1 MSDSGFSQFPTRPA
15 PTPQAQILPP
25 KAEVKAQIIDAT
37 GKLAKVDATRTV
49 IGEVSKVNKDG
60 TFEVKTEEGTLTLK
74 PRDRVVPA
82 EGQQVEVDVA
92 AGAPPKQ
99 ATLRPAPAQT
109 QQPTQPQ
116 PTQPQTQP
124 PQVQVRPAP
133 DPTTQLPQT
142 GDKPIARPQLD
153 QTTQANLN
161 QQQALRPETPKPLPV
176 PTAPQPLPEDA
187 IVRLTPLPPAQAKQL
202 VDQIIQMVQMKV
214 LTTAFMS
221 TQAVQSAM
229 TQELKQLIPGL
240 PKPAV
245 QNIVQQATTALA
257 AKAPLTNLND
267 IVNNTTTTTALTP
280 SIQPARSPVENF
292 MRQVLTQGNNF
303 MPQPSP
309 VLSAQIMTPPANSAL
324 PSIITPALSNLPQL
338 TKLTMTPV
346 TLQAGSPAAP
356 AITPALKAT
365 TYIDAKVQNFIPVTA
380 TLTPLS
386 GAKAPMTP
394 LILQPQTTAPTMT
407 AQVVTVTPQQFPVI
421 SLMMPGAENPQ
432 LFTLNFPATN
442 LTPGVSLTVLP
453 QPGVTTPL
461 PLTPPTAFELMTG
474 FRWPVFDEFMDLEN
488 MRFPNAPSTQAL
500 ASILPNPTQPGKLP
514 AAALLFIA
522 AAKAGDLNAWLGDKN
537 VDSLRRGGKADFIA
551 RMSREFA
558 GLSKLSS
565 EPVTP
570 EWRGMS
576 MPMYSDGQVDKIH
589 LYYRHSDH
597 GDDRD
602 QEQAQKGKGTRFI
615 MDLDLSHMGPV
626 QLDGYSRGKQLDLAV
641 RTQKPFGAGA
651 RYEMTQRYIKALEA
665 AGFEGQLVFQSQPD
679 KFVKIAVRPDLISAS
694 V

>member
-37 GKLAKVDATRTV
+37 GKLAKVDAPRTV
-49 IGEVSKVNKDG
+49 IGEVSRVNKDG
-60 TFEVKTEEGTLTLK
+60 TVEVKTDEGTLTLK

-82 EGQQVEVDVA
+82 EGQQVEIDVA

-99 ATLRPAPAQT
+99 ATLRPAPAPAPAPQTPQT
-109 QQPTQPQ
+109 QQPNVP
-116 PTQPQTQP
+116 
-124 PQVQVRPAP
+124 VRPAP

-142 GDKPIARPQLD
+142 GEKPVTRPQLD
-153 QTTQANLN
+153 QTTQANLT
-161 QQQALRPETPKPLPV
+161 QQQAQRPDTPKPLPQ

-202 VDQIIQMVQMKV
+202 VDQIIQMIQVKA
-214 LTTAFMS
+214 LTTAFLS

-229 TQELKQLIPGL
+229 AQELNTLIPSL
-240 PKPAV
+240 PKATV
-245 QNIVQQATTALA
+245 QNIVQQAMTILA
-257 AKAPLTNLND
+257 AKAPLTNLNE
-267 IVNNTTTTTALTP
+267 IVNNTAVTTALTP
-280 SIQPARSPVENF
+280 SIQPTRSPVENF
-292 MRQVLTQGNNF
+292 MRQVLTQGSAF
-303 MPQPSP
+303 TPQPSP
-309 VLSAQIMTPPANSAL
+309 VLSAQIMTPPANTISSTTIMPQPGNMPTLESLSLKPVSL
-324 PSIITPALSNLPQL
+324 PGVNVTQ
-338 TKLTMTPV
+338 PV
-346 TLQAGSPAAP
+346 TT
-356 AITPALKAT
+356 TPSLKPQSF
-365 TYIDAKVQNFIPVTA
+365 IDAKVQNFTPLTA
-380 TLTPLS
+380 TLVPMA
-386 GAKAPMTP
+386 GKALTMPA
-394 LILQPQTTAPTMT
+394 ILQSSITAPSMT

-421 SLMMPGAENPQ
+421 SLMMPGADNPQ

-442 LTPGVSLTVLP
+442 LTPGSSLTVLP
-453 QPGVTTPL
+453 QPVSHVPL
-461 PLTPPTAFELMTG
+461 PATPPTAFELLTG
-474 FRWPVFDEFMDLEN
+474 YRWPVFDEFMDLEN
-488 MRFPNAPSTQAL
+488 MQFPNSPSTQAL
-500 ASILPNPTQPGKLP
+500 ANILPNPAQPGRIS

-522 AAKAGDLNAWLGDKN
+522 AAKAGDLNAWLGEKN
-537 VDSLRRGGKADFIA
+537 IDSLRRGGKADFIA

-558 GLSKLSS
+558 GLSKMSS

-576 MPMYSDGQVDKIH
+576 VPMYSESQIDKIH

-615 MDLDLSHMGPV
+615 MDLNLSHMGPV

-641 RTQKPFGAGA
+641 RTQQPFGAGA

-665 AGFEGQLVFQSQPD
+665 IGYEGALVFQSQPE
-679 KFVKIAVRPDLISAS
+679 KFVKIAIRPDLVSAS
-694 V
+694 I